1 MEEVRASENVFLFVC
16 RRDLG
21 YHCDQK
27 KGILP
32 IHVPEL
38 ADLEYVPRCFLPWWL
53 LSFVLRP
60 AGIIIYL
67 SSI

>member
-1 MEEVRASENVFLFVC
+1 MFFSLYVDEILVIIVT
-16 RRDLG
+16 
-21 YHCDQK
+21 K